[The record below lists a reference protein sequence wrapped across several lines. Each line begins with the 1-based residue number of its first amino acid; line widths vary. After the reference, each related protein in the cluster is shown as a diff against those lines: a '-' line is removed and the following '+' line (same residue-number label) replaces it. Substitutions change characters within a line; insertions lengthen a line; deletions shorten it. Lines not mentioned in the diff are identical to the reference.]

1 MGEREEGKG
10 AEKKRK
16 EVGRRKGG
24 RKEGQEKKKK
34 EERRKRKKTHLKP
47 YSFPLLQPAFVC
59 KEAKGGSSLPKFC
72 KVSLGRENTGQTVWC
87 RRFCEIAPGTRFA
100 TISWLFF
107 IALDIKQ
114 SCKVLHKTIALTCTV
129 SALPGLCGIIS
140 GHKVWVL
147 LCCCCSFSLVLFLS
161 LLGFKDGN

>member
-24 RKEGQEKKKK
+24 RKEGQEKKKKK

-72 KVSLGRENTGQTVWC
+72 KVSLGRENTGQTV
-87 RRFCEIAPGTRFA
+87 
-100 TISWLFF
+100 
-107 IALDIKQ
+107 
-114 SCKVLHKTIALTCTV
+114 
-129 SALPGLCGIIS
+129 
-140 GHKVWVL
+140 
-147 LCCCCSFSLVLFLS
+147 
-161 LLGFKDGN
+161 